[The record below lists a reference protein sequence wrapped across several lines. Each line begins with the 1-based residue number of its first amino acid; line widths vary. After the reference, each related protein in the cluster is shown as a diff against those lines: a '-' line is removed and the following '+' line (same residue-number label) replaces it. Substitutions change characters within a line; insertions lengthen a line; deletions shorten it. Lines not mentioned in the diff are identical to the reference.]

1 MEIKL
6 PPASFRFFFFSNWEK
21 TNIGLRRRIHR
32 PTFFR
37 FGIWGSTGCAK
48 NWKLQKAKNFY
59 IQRFFK
65 TNPFIFV
72 LYVTKDLSAKRI
84 FLPSPPQKFQT
95 FEATFR
101 KLIWLPGIRQR
112 RKRVGKTGELCCL
125 NADFI
130 YPPPAS
136 LFLKGNRKL
145 FKALHTTFFHF
156 TPRETFAPGW
166 EGHWKV
172 NTLFSEAYAYGMC
185 EIGCGGGEAKISAV
199 RNEKMIPGK
208 AFAFNCGGRRSNTN
222 WPFMF
227 GVTAAPPDFAPK
239 KVWDT
244 RSSFFCSFSLPGSD
258 I

>member
-48 NWKLQKAKNFY
+48 IKSYKK
-59 IQRFFK
+59 QRIFIYKDFLK

-84 FLPSPPQKFQT
+84 FLPSPPQEFQT

-101 KLIWLPGIRQR
+101 KLIWLPGIHQR
-112 RKRVGKTGELCCL
+112 RKRVEKTGELCCL

-130 YPPPAS
+130 YPPPPS
-136 LFLKGNRKL
+136 
-145 FKALHTTFFHF
+145 
-156 TPRETFAPGW
+156 P
-166 EGHWKV
+166 
-172 NTLFSEAYAYGMC
+172 
-185 EIGCGGGEAKISAV
+185 
-199 RNEKMIPGK
+199 
-208 AFAFNCGGRRSNTN
+208 
-222 WPFMF
+222 
-227 GVTAAPPDFAPK
+227 
-239 KVWDT
+239 
-244 RSSFFCSFSLPGSD
+244 SF
-258 I
+258 